1 MLIRSSYTVVIVEK
15 RGKDFYMMQLMKKLY
30 ENTAVKWIG
39 YTCFYLLILLLLF
52 FIYGFHTA
60 NTGSYIYNDF

>member
-1 MLIRSSYTVVIVEK
+1 
-15 RGKDFYMMQLMKKLY
+15 MMQLMKKLY
-30 ENTAVKWIG
+30 ENTTVKWIG